1 MERIFHANE
10 YILWICTAIWIRK
23 YELVMPDINF
33 VRGHLEDESMDY
45 SGGLV

>member
-1 MERIFHANE
+1 MQMNTFFGFALQFRLENMS
-10 YILWICTAIWIRK
+10 LLC
-23 YELVMPDINF
+23 LDINF